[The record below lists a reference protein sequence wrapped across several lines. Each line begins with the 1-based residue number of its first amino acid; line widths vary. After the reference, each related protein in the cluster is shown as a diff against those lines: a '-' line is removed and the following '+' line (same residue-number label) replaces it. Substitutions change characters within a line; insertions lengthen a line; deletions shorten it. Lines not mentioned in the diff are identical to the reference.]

1 MTGQP
6 PRNPDN
12 PGIPGNAEHGSE
24 ERAESES
31 SSERSGAY
39 IPRQMAAVVLPTT
52 AVIMGDSLIYIVLP
66 ASVSDFGLDNSFGVS
81 AAVWIGLALS
91 INRLIRL
98 AGNSLA
104 AASFNRFGFKTPF
117 IIAVLLGGLT
127 TLVYAFSRGAAL
139 LLIARALWGIS
150 YSHLR
155 LGAYLAAFE
164 IGDSGNRGRLL
175 GFFNAGQRTGSF
187 IAVTAGAALAD
198 SAGRGVAFTVLA
210 VFGIVGV
217 LIALTAPNFRI
228 QQKTV
233 EPLEPETGTPKG
245 SALSE
250 RAWSVLVSPLP
261 ESAKSIRRR
270 LLAINYLRFGTA
282 FAANGLVIA
291 TISPFLADLYGEK
304 ATVFGVSVGIVTL
317 AGFLVGIRWFGDLA
331 LSVPMGH
338 LSDTWGRRR
347 TVMVGSALTLATMLV
362 VGLATQTEVI
372 VAALPMLLITG
383 SLLAVALDA
392 SAGDAVPDESRAGSI
407 ARYATWLDMGS
418 AMGPIAGLL
427 IAEAYGFQA
436 GFLVAS
442 ALLVTGVLGYGLAT
456 RGQNVPS

>member
-1 MTGQP
+1 
-6 PRNPDN
+6 
-12 PGIPGNAEHGSE
+12 
-24 ERAESES
+24 
-31 SSERSGAY
+31 
-39 IPRQMAAVVLPTT
+39 MAAVVLPTT

-98 AGNSLA
+98 VGNSLA

-117 IIAVLLGGLT
+117 VIAVLLGGLT

-187 IAVTAGAALAD
+187 IAVTSGAALAD
-198 SAGRGVAFTVLA
+198 AAGRGIAFSALA
-210 VFGIVGV
+210 AFGIVGV
-217 LIALTAPNFRI
+217 MIALTAPNFRI
-228 QQKTV
+228 RQK
-233 EPLEPETGTPKG
+233 PAASPAPETDTPTG
-245 SALSE
+245 SGLSE
-250 RAWSVLVSPLP
+250 RAWAVLVSPLP
-261 ESAKSIRRR
+261 ESAKTIRRR

-291 TISPFLADLYGEK
+291 TISPFLADLYGDS
-304 ATVFGVSVGIVTL
+304 ATVFGVSIGIVTL

-338 LSDTWGRRR
+338 ISDTWGRRR

-392 SAGDAVPDESRAGSI
+392 SAGDAVPDEARAGSI

-442 ALLVTGVLGYGLAT
+442 VLLVTGVFGYGLAT
-456 RGQNVPS
+456 RAKKVAA

>member
-1 MTGQP
+1 
-6 PRNPDN
+6 
-12 PGIPGNAEHGSE
+12 
-24 ERAESES
+24 
-31 SSERSGAY
+31 
-39 IPRQMAAVVLPTT
+39 MAAVVLPTT

-66 ASVSDFGLDNSFGVS
+66 ASAADFGLENSFGVS

-98 AGNSLA
+98 VGSSLA

-117 IIAVLLGGLT
+117 VMAVLLGGLT
-127 TLVYAFSRGAAL
+127 TLTYAFSRGAAL
-139 LLIARALWGIS
+139 LLVARALWGIS

-187 IAVTAGAALAD
+187 IAVTAGAAIAD
-198 SAGRGVAFTVLA
+198 AAGRDVAFTVLA
-210 VFGIVGV
+210 GFGVIGV
-217 LIALTAPNFRI
+217 LIALAAPSFSVRKKAAGPTI
-228 QQKTV
+228 SR
-233 EPLEPETGTPKG
+233 PEAEARSGM
-245 SALSE
+245 SE
-250 RAWSVLVSPLP
+250 RAWAVLVSPLP
-261 ESAKSIRRR
+261 DSVREIRRR
-270 LLAINYLRFGTA
+270 LLAINYLRFATA

-304 ATVFGVSVGIVTL
+304 ATVFGLSIGIVTL
-317 AGFLVGIRWFGDLA
+317 AGLLVGIRWFGDLA

-347 TVMVGSALTLATMLV
+347 TVLTGSALTLAALIV

-372 VAALPMLLITG
+372 VAALPLLLVTG

-392 SAGDAVPDESRAGSI
+392 SAGDAVPDEARAGSM

-418 AMGPIAGLL
+418 ALGPIAGLL
-427 IAEAYGFQA
+427 IADAFGFQA

-442 ALLVTGVLGYGLAT
+442 ALLITGVIAYGLAT
-456 RGQNVPS
+456 RKQPARA